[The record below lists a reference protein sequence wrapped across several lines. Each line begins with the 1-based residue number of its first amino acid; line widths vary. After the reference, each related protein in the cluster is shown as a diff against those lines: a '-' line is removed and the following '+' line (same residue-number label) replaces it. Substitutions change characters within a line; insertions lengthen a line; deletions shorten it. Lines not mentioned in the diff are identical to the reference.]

1 MNVNYRLAV
10 TAVMVA
16 ALAGCSGSAE
26 RRRQANQDFN
36 YLETAP
42 LSSWNSP
49 SGSAATLSNEY
60 AIPSKEYPG
69 AIGRAVDI
77 RPPQQVLALI
87 PGARTVHNS
96 DGTVSLQLV
105 NSAELDE
112 LWTLTKRMA
121 TERNIALD
129 VNTAR
134 TLETGWV
141 NWNNEDEDTEISSR
155 YRISRASA
163 NDQNLYTIKLLDWRE
178 AGVEKP
184 VSMVNQERYS
194 ILMTN
199 LVMAKYDAY
208 EREKARLR
216 AEELVKQIPITM
228 GQDRSGLPVIIAR
241 APYNVFWERLPSLL
255 QTLGFTVDGRNR
267 SQGTIDVS
275 FRNPDD
281 SFWVDLGIQPLQ
293 LENREYKLQLGDLGN
308 RTSITVTDEDG
319 KPITDEA
326 LESIAPVLAAVID
339 KDNQK

>member
-16 ALAGCSGSAE
+16 TLAGCSGGAE

-49 SGSAATLSNEY
+49 SGGAATVSGEYSIPAAEY
-60 AIPSKEYPG
+60 AG
-69 AIGRAVDI
+69 VIGKAVDI

-87 PGARTVHNS
+87 PGARAVHNA

-105 NSAELDE
+105 KAEELNE
-112 LWTLTKRMA
+112 LWTLTKRLGK
-121 TERNIALD
+121 ERNIAFD
-129 VNTAR
+129 VDTAQ
-134 TLETGWV
+134 TLETSWV
-141 NWNNEDEDTEISSR
+141 QWNNEDEDTEISSR
-155 YRISRASA
+155 YRITRSSE
-163 NDQNLYTIKLLDWRE
+163 NGQNLYTIKLLDWRE
-178 AGVEKP
+178 AGVDKS
-184 VSMVNQERYS
+184 VSLVNQERYS

-216 AEELVKQIPITM
+216 AQELVKQIPISM
-228 GQDRSGLPVIIAR
+228 GRDRSGLPVIIAR

-255 QTLGFTVDGRNR
+255 QMLGFTVDSRNR
-267 SQGTIDVS
+267 SQGTVDVA
-275 FRNPDD
+275 FRAPDD
-281 SFWVDLGIQPLQ
+281 DFWTELGIQPLQ
-293 LENREYKLQLGDLGN
+293 LTNRDYKLQLGDLGN

-319 KPITDEA
+319 KPITEEA
-326 LESIAPVLAAVID
+326 LESLAPVLAAAID
-339 KDNQK
+339 KENQS